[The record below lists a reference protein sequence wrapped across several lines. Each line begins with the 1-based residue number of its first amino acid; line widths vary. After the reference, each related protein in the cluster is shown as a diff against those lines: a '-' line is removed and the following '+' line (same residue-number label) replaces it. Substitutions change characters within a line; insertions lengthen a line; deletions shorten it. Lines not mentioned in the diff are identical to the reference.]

1 MSMNR
6 ITNPTIGFKFIHSEV
21 FGRNFSQHQTRDN
34 EIANPDWAHDAGL
47 VRCYLR
53 LDPKLH

>member
-1 MSMNR
+1 MNR
-6 ITNPTIGFKFIHSEV
+6 ITNPTLGFKFIHSEV
-21 FGRNFSQHQTRDN
+21 FGRNFSQHQTRDD
-34 EIANPDWAHDAGL
+34 EIANPDWAHDAVL